1 MQKQKFV
8 MKINMF
14 ETVENESKEE
24 IDLLLVGDVTD
35 RPCVTIFFFTICKTL
50 RANA

>member
-24 IDLLLVGDVTD
+24 IDLLSVGDITD
-35 RPCVTIFFFTICKTL
+35 RPCKSVTMFFSLYVKH
-50 RANA
+50 

>member
-1 MQKQKFV
+1 

-35 RPCVTIFFFTICKTL
+35 RPCKSVTIFFFTICKTL